1 MKILTTNSA
10 GSDIFGGIHTRK
22 MEHVRNSPQHT
33 FHVIEL
39 NKEKRYLSNRNLNVH
54 KVDVRALTPNKTIFE
69 ILKEAKNHR
78 EFDVSIERIV
88 NEFQNTIRAVEPDA
102 ILIPGTSLTS
112 YFLFKACRREGFLNR
127 TVQEYAGVLEK
138 EIGNYTGDT
147 RFILS
152 QIGKVFVSDEARDSV
167 TYLFPSHM
175 CKKEVENIHK
185 VSLEK
190 SYVVWNGV
198 SSEFAQDGFN
208 RNPPEELTLG
218 YVGRIQHVKN
228 LPFFL
233 SLNENINKKAKLKI
247 ITDISLAAKRDT
259 GTSLLEKMT
268 VGEIFYYAPRTK
280 KELKQFYETQLSA
293 AVVPSF
299 FETYCNGAVESL
311 VCGTPTLLSD
321 RAGASEVYRKYGL
334 AELLFTIDSMSSFET
349 ALNYAEGMNFKIGKG
364 LAMQIYDELRWDKV
378 ISRYNNIFERLVSDN
393 PD

>member
-10 GSDIFGGIHTRK
+10 GSDVFGGIHTRK
-22 MEHVRNSPQHT
+22 MEQVRNSPQHT
-33 FHVIEL
+33 FHVLEL
-39 NKEKRYLSNRNLNVH
+39 NKEKKYISHKNLNIH
-54 KVDVRALTPNKTIFE
+54 KVNVPALTSNKTIFE

-88 NEFQNTIRAVEPDA
+88 NEFQNTIRVVEPDA

-138 EIGNYTGDT
+138 EIGNYTGDA
-147 RFILS
+147 RFILGK
-152 QIGKVFVSDEARDSV
+152 IGKVFVSDEARDNV
-167 TYLFPSHM
+167 TYLFPSNM
-175 CKKEVENIHK
+175 CKKEVESIHD
-185 VSLEK
+185 VSLDK
-190 SYVVWNGV
+190 SHVVWNGV
-198 SSEFAQDGFN
+198 SSEFAQGGFN
-208 RNPPEELTLG
+208 RDPPRELTLG

-233 SLNENINKKAKLKI
+233 SLNENLNKETKLKL
-247 ITDISLAAKRDT
+247 ITDLSSAANRDI
-259 GTSLLEKMT
+259 GKPLLKKMT
-268 VGEIFYYAPRTK
+268 AGEIFYYAPRTK
-280 KELKQFYETQLSA
+280 KELKKFYETQLSA

-321 RAGASEVYRKYGL
+321 RAGASEVYGKYGL
-334 AELLFTIDSMSSFET
+334 EGLIFTIDDMSSFET
-349 ALNYAEGMNFKIGKG
+349 ALNYSEGMNFRIGKD

-378 ISRYNNIFERLVSDN
+378 IPKYNNIFEEVISGS
-393 PD
+393 